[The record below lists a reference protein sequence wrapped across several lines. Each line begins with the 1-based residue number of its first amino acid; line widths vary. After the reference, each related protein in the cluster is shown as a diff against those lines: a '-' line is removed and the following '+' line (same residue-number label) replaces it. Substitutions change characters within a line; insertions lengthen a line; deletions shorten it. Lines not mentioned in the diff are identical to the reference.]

1 VKRTVEVQ
9 EEEHEA
15 EPHDRKVR
23 ILLTFLI
30 QTLFIVVW
38 YLIQYLC
45 EMRLPFFIF
54 YFLFFF
60 IHLQNQ

>member
-1 VKRTVEVQ
+1 MKRTVEEVK

-45 EMRLPFFIF
+45 EMRLPVF
-54 YFLFFF
+54 YSLTKSMSVLV
-60 IHLQNQ
+60 I